1 MKIGILGAGIVGE
14 HLGKALARVGH
25 EVMYSSRDPQ
35 SAKMQQIVQETG
47 SGARAGTVQETVAFG
62 EVIAIAIGWQNGL
75 ADTLASIPDWSGKV
89 LIDTTNR
96 FGVFDGSAAEE
107 IAARTGAP
115 VLKAFNTIGAE
126 HLLDPVFNG
135 IPLSMF
141 VCGSA
146 AAKEKALPLVAQ
158 IGFDVVDVGGLDQ
171 ARLLE
176 AMAAVWVGLAMRQGQ
191 GRNIAF
197 KLLRK

>member
-1 MKIGILGAGIVGE
+1 MKIGIVGAGTVGE

-25 EVMYSSRDPQ
+25 SVMFSSRDPH
-35 SAKMQQIVQETG
+35 SPKMQQLLQETG
-47 SGARAGTVQETVAFG
+47 AGAQAGTILETVAFG

-75 ADTLASIPDWSGKV
+75 AEALASVPDWSGKV

-115 VLKAFNTIGAE
+115 VMKAFNTIGAE
-126 HLLDPVFNG
+126 HLLDPVFDG
-135 IPLSMF
+135 IPVSMF
-141 VCGSA
+141 VCGSP
-146 AAKEKALPLVAQ
+146 AAKEKALPLVSQ
-158 IGFDVVDVGGLDQ
+158 IGFDVVDIGGLEQ

-191 GRNIAF
+191 GRDIAF